1 MNEADA
7 GDRFGG
13 KIPTSTCLG
22 ELIFNSACP
31 HIYYAAATGAG
42 INHLVGRQIKRAIFW
57 FE

>member
-22 ELIFNSACP
+22 ELIFNSAVL
-31 HIYYAAATGAG
+31 IYITQQQPAPVL
-42 INHLVGRQIKRAIFW
+42 IIWWDVK
-57 FE
+57 